1 MHDGKG
7 DHHQP
12 RTLEAEAERLPVG
25 EFVEVHREP
34 APHPGGAGKQHLHRR
49 LHALADPGWA
59 GDVRGSGAVGE
70 LAVQDQEREAAE
82 VVAVQVRHQH
92 QPNLVGILAL
102 LLEGDQRGGAAVQ
115 QDITAVVAR
124 GVQQDAGLEAAA
136 AAEGVTGAN
145 EPHLDGVGG
154 HALTL
159 PCMDRPDCDTRQA
172 GTRSADLGKAPTTS
186 TGVY

>member
-1 MHDGKG
+1 
-7 DHHQP
+7 
-12 RTLEAEAERLPVG
+12 
-25 EFVEVHREP
+25 
-34 APHPGGAGKQHLHRR
+34 
-49 LHALADPGWA
+49 
-59 GDVRGSGAVGE
+59 VGE

-92 QPNLVGILAL
+92 QPNLAGILAL
-102 LLEGDQRGGAAVQ
+102 LVEGDQGRGAAVQ
-115 QDITAVVAR
+115 QHIAVVVAR

-159 PCMDRPDCDTRQA
+159 PCIDRPDVDIRQA
-172 GTRSADLGKAPTTS
+172 GTRSASLGKAKDSFDWRLLTRHYS
-186 TGVY
+186 GTGIRKLPLFADRKGWVAHWLEDRNQVEAGSRSPRRRSAAVL

>member
-1 MHDGKG
+1 V
-7 DHHQP
+7 Q
-12 RTLEAEAERLPVG
+12 R
-25 EFVEVHREP
+25 
-34 APHPGGAGKQHLHRR
+34 
-49 LHALADPGWA
+49 
-59 GDVRGSGAVGE
+59 SGAVGE

-136 AAEGVTGAN
+136 AA
-145 EPHLDGVGG
+145 
-154 HALTL
+154 
-159 PCMDRPDCDTRQA
+159 
-172 GTRSADLGKAPTTS
+172 
-186 TGVY
+186 

>member
-1 MHDGKG
+1 
-7 DHHQP
+7 
-12 RTLEAEAERLPVG
+12 
-25 EFVEVHREP
+25 
-34 APHPGGAGKQHLHRR
+34 
-49 LHALADPGWA
+49 
-59 GDVRGSGAVGE
+59 VGE

-172 GTRSADLGKAPTTS
+172 GTRSAGLGKATDYFDWRLLTVATHRDQYQGASFGCRQEGLGGSLAGRSQPGRGRFAVAATPIGGRAV
-186 TGVY
+186 TGPA